1 MPALQGRVARWRPA
15 LAEGRRP
22 PPRRGVG
29 EAALPDGD
37 GTIARGLYTSAP
49 MSAPAPAP
57 RKKPRL
63 LLRVLRWAL
72 LACVLLAVAAAA
84 AGAIVYYTVSSKL
97 PEVQSLRNV
106 EMQEPMYV
114 YARDGKLMALFG
126 EMRRYPVKIE
136 EVPERLRQAF
146 LATEDARFYEHGG
159 VDYKGVARAVW
170 LLAKTR
176 GQERVP
182 GGSTITQQVARQ
194 FYLSTE
200 YSFTRKFAEMLLA
213 RKMERELSKDE
224 IFELYLNKSFFG
236 NRAYGIAAAAEFYYG
251 KTLDQLEL
259 DEMASLAA
267 IPKFPSSGNPLSNP
281 ERARERRDDY
291 VLARMLELGYISDAE
306 YRRAR
311 ATPMHAKPH
320 ERPVEAY
327 APYVAEMVRLEMEAR
342 FGGDVLNRGYHVTTT
357 IDPVMQ
363 AAADRAVRSGLAT
376 YDHRHGWRGAEQ
388 SFELAPDEDAASAS
402 ARLRGIPAQGGLLPA
417 IVLATGTGTADVV
430 LADGATLTL
439 DAATSRWTGK
449 TPAALLKRGDLVRVA
464 RIEKPGETSNGAD
477 APPPSVTW
485 QLDQLPRGQATL
497 VSLEPDTGALRAL
510 IGGFSFAGN
519 KFNRATQAKRQP
531 GSSFKPF
538 IYAAAFERGFNPA
551 SIVLDAPVVFRMRR
565 GQDWRPQND
574 DGRFAGPMRLRE
586 ALVRSR
592 NLVSVRLL
600 DAIGVDYARRYIS
613 HFGFEEA
620 ELPPNLSI
628 SLGTP
633 SLTPLSVARGYAV
646 FANGGFRVDPWF
658 IDEVRDRNGE
668 LVYKANPPVACR
680 DCATGGSGVQVARSN
695 VVDGFDL
702 GPARPVT
709 GTAEGGAAARA
720 PVKLPEDAVLAPRA
734 IDERVAYQLV
744 SMMRD
749 VVQRGTGTQAKVL
762 GREDVGGKTGST
774 NDHRD
779 AWFSGFGGNLVTSV
793 WVGRDDN
800 RSLGY
805 REYGGRAAL
814 PIWIDF
820 MRVALDGV
828 PVAPNDPPA
837 GMVKVAVTAG
847 GQLLPTTSEGGI
859 TEYVKVEDLERM
871 EAVNTFDFD
880 DLPAEEAFDIF

>member
-1 MPALQGRVARWRPA
+1 MSSPDVRPDRKT
-15 LAEGRRP
+15 RRP
-22 PPRRGVG
+22 
-29 EAALPDGD
+29 LF
-37 GTIARGLYTSAP
+37 
-49 MSAPAPAP
+49 
-57 RKKPRL
+57 RL
-63 LLRVLRWAL
+63 LRWAL
-72 LACVLLAVAAAA
+72 LVCLVLGLAAAA
-84 AGAIVYYTVSSKL
+84 AGFLVYSSVASRL
-97 PEVQSLRNV
+97 PEVHSLRNV

-114 YARDGKLMALFG
+114 YARDGRLIALFG
-126 EMRRYPVKIE
+126 EMRRYPVEIE
-136 EVPERLRQAF
+136 EVPERLKQAF

-159 VDYKGVARAVW
+159 IDYRGVARAVW

-213 RKMERELSKDE
+213 RKMEQELSKDE

-236 NRAYGIAAAAEFYYG
+236 NRAYGVAAAAEFYFG
-251 KTLDQLEL
+251 KTLDQLDL

-291 VLARMLELGYISDAE
+291 VLARMRELGFISEEE
-306 YRRAR
+306 YRQAR
-311 ATPMHAKPH
+311 AVPMHAKPH

-342 FGGDVLNRGYHVTTT
+342 YGGDVLTKGYHVTTT

-363 AAADRAVRSGLAT
+363 AAAGQAVRDGLLL
-376 YDHRHGWRGAEQ
+376 YDRRHGWNKTPEQ
-388 SFELAPDEDAASAS
+388 VFELAADEAPEKVA

-417 IVLATGTGTADVV
+417 IVLGTADATAEVV
-430 LADGATLTL
+430 LADGTQLTL
-439 DAATSRWTGK
+439 DAASSRWTGK
-449 TPAALLKRGDLVRVA
+449 DPAALVARGQLVRV
-464 RIEKPGETSNGAD
+464 RRVETTPKGTDRQD
-477 APPPSVTW
+477 APPTVSW
-485 QLDQLPRGQATL
+485 QLGQLPRAQATL
-497 VSLEPDTGALRAL
+497 VALEPDNGALRAL
-510 IGGFSFAGN
+510 VGGFSFAGN
-519 KFNRATQAKRQP
+519 KFNRTTQARRQP

-565 GQDWRPQND
+565 GQEWRPKNS
-574 DGRFAGPMRLRE
+574 DGRFDGPMRLRE

-613 HFGFEEA
+613 HFGFEES

-646 FANGGFRVDPWF
+646 FSNGGFRVTPWF

-668 LVYKANPPVACR
+668 LVFKENPAIACR
-680 DCATGGSGVQVARSN
+680 RCSRDGQLSQASPTH
-695 VVDGFDL
+695 VVDGFNL
-702 GPARPVT
+702 GPAMPVT
-709 GTAEGGAAARA
+709 TTGGEAEA
-720 PVKLPEDAVLAPRA
+720 PVELPEDAVLAPRA

-749 VVQRGTGTQAKVL
+749 VVRRGTGAAARVL
-762 GREDVGGKTGST
+762 EREDVGGKTGST

-805 REYGGRAAL
+805 REYGGRSAL

-820 MRVALDGV
+820 MRVALEGV
-828 PVAPNDPPA
+828 PIASNEPPP
-837 GMVKVAVTAG
+837 GMVKVSVSADGRLLAG
-847 GQLLPTTSEGGI
+847 GSGGI
-859 TEYVKVEDLERM
+859 VEYVKAEDLERM
-871 EAVNTFDFD
+871 ERVNEFDFD
-880 DLPAEEAFDIF
+880 DLPPEEAFDIF